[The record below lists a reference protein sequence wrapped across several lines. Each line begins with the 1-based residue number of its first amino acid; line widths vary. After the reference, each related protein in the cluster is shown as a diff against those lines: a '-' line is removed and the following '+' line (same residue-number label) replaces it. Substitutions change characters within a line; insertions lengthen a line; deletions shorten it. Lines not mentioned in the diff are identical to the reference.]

1 MKFLRF
7 LLLLLTVIFTA
18 HATDRPN
25 IVLILADDL
34 GINDLHCYGREEHRT
49 PNLDR
54 LAGEGIR
61 FTTSYCAQ
69 AICSASRAALMTGK
83 CPARLHLTNFLPGR
97 ADAASQRV
105 KQPII
110 EGQLPL
116 EEVTI
121 AERLRDA
128 GYATGHIGKW
138 HLGGAGFGPVEQ
150 GFDSTYA
157 GKANT
162 KPSATEGSK
171 GEYDLTAHAEQWL
184 DEHSRADANGNTR
197 PFFLYLA
204 HNSPHIPFAALP
216 EEAARYKDA
225 FNPVYAAVI
234 EHLDDCV
241 GRVMAKVDALG
252 LRERTI
258 FLFASDNGGLHV
270 LEFPGTPSTH
280 NTPFR
285 TGKGYNYEGG
295 LRVPL
300 IIRWPGTVKPA
311 RVSDTP
317 VVLTDLVPT
326 LLEAAGIDLAK
337 QVGPLDGVSL
347 GKFLAGGELAPRALF
362 WHFPNYTNQGG
373 RPGGAMRE
381 GDWKLVE
388 HFEDGKAE
396 LYNLA
401 QDNSEK
407 HDLADKES
415 ARLSAMKA
423 RLAEWRV
430 SVGAQEEKPNP
441 TFDEKL
447 HRTLYVDTDP
457 SVLFHTGKN
466 AAEVEV
472 QWKDWRA
479 AMNAPVREGGP
490 ADKRARTHVTP
501 AQGDIRLL
509 AKDARVHGEKLR
521 YEPQSQKN
529 TLGFWT
535 KPEDCADWEFDV
547 KTAGK
552 YEVEITQ
559 GCGKGSSGAEVAI
572 EVAGETLKFT
582 VQDTGHF
589 QNFIQRTIGEVELP
603 AGKQTLAVKPQTKP
617 GGAVMDLR
625 RVVLRPV
632 QQERA
637 DFPE

>member
-1 MKFLRF
+1 MKPLRF
-7 LLLLLTVIFTA
+7 LLLLLAVTFTA
-18 HATDRPN
+18 RAADRPN

-34 GINDLHCYGREEHRT
+34 GINDLHCYGRAEHRT

-54 LAGEGIR
+54 LAGEGVR
-61 FTTSYCAQ
+61 FTSGYCAQ
-69 AICSASRAALMTGK
+69 PICSPSRAALMTGK
-83 CPARLHLTNFLPGR
+83 SPARLHLTNFLPGR
-97 ADAASQRV
+97 ADAPSQRV

-116 EEVTI
+116 EEVTL

-138 HLGGAGFGPVEQ
+138 HLGNAGFGPKEQ
-150 GFDSTYA
+150 GFESTYA

-162 KPSATEGSK
+162 TPSATEGSK
-171 GEYDLTAHAEQWL
+171 GEYDLTARAEQWL
-184 DEHSRADANGNTR
+184 EENKGR

-204 HNSPHIPFAALP
+204 HNTPHIPFAALP
-216 EEAARYKDA
+216 EEVTRYKDT

-234 EHLDDCV
+234 EHLDSCV
-241 GRVMAKVDALG
+241 GRVMAKIDALG

-258 FLFASDNGGLHV
+258 FIFASDNGGLHV
-270 LEFPGTPSTH
+270 LEFPGTPATH
-280 NTPFR
+280 NEPYR
-285 TGKGYNYEGG
+285 SGKGYNYEGG

-311 RVSDTP
+311 WVSDTP

-337 QVGPLDGVSL
+337 QVGPLDGASL
-347 GKFLAGGELAPRALF
+347 TKFLAGGELAPRALF

-388 HFEDGKAE
+388 HFEDGKVE
-396 LYNLA
+396 LFNLA
-401 QDNSEK
+401 QDVGEK
-407 HDLADKES
+407 HDLAEKES
-415 ARLSAMKA
+415 ARLSTMKA
-423 RLAEWRV
+423 KLAEWRV
-430 SVGAQEEKPNP
+430 SVGAQEVKPNP
-441 TFDEKL
+441 AFDEKL

-457 SVLFHTGKN
+457 SLLAKGASAAAVEEKWKEWRAGMN
-466 AAEVEV
+466 AAV
-472 QWKDWRA
+472 KGDG
-479 AMNAPVREGGP
+479 APGE
-490 ADKRARTHVTP
+490 KRNKPFITP
-501 AQGDIRLL
+501 AQGDIRLH
-509 AKDARVHGEKLR
+509 ARDARVHGEKLR
-521 YEPQSQKN
+521 YEPQPQKD

-535 KPEDCADWEFDV
+535 KPEDWADWEFEV
-547 KTAGK
+547 KTPGR
-552 YEVEITQ
+552 YEVEVTQ
-559 GCGKGSSGAEVAI
+559 GCGKGSGGAEVAVEI
-572 EVAGETLKFT
+572 AGKTLNFT

-589 QNFIQRTIGEVELP
+589 QNFIQRTIGEVEMP
-603 AGKQTLAVKPQTKP
+603 AGRQTVAVKPKTKP

-632 QQERA
+632 QR
-637 DFPE
+637 

>member
-1 MKFLRF
+1 MPSARMKLLRVLLP
-7 LLLLLTVIFTA
+7 LLLLVA
-18 HATDRPN
+18 ASRAADKPN
-25 IVLILADDL
+25 IILILCDDL
-34 GINDLHCYGREEHRT
+34 GINDLHCYGRAEHRT

-54 LAGEGIR
+54 LAGDGIR
-61 FTTSYCAQ
+61 FTSGYCAQ

-83 CPARLHLTNFLPGR
+83 SPARLHLTNFLPGR

-116 EEVTI
+116 EEVTV

-138 HLGGAGFGPVEQ
+138 HLGGAGFGPTEQ
-150 GFDSTYA
+150 GFGSSYA

-162 KPSATEGSK
+162 QPSATEGSK

-184 DEHSRADANGNTR
+184 DEHKAG

-204 HNSPHIPFAALP
+204 HNTPHIPFAALP
-216 EEAARYKDA
+216 EEVERNKGA
-225 FNPVYAAVI
+225 FNPTYAAVI
-234 EHLDDCV
+234 EHMDDCV

-258 FLFASDNGGLHV
+258 FIFASDNGGLHV
-270 LEFPGTPSTH
+270 LEFPGTPATH

-300 IIRWPGTVKPA
+300 IIRWPGTVKPG
-311 RVSDTP
+311 RTSDTP

-326 LLEAAGIDLAK
+326 LCEAAGIDLVK

-347 GKFLAGGELAPRALF
+347 VKFLGGAELAPRPLF

-373 RPGGAMRE
+373 RPGGAMRD

-388 HFEDGKAE
+388 HFEDGKTE
-396 LYNLA
+396 LFNLA
-401 QDNSEK
+401 QDPSEK

-415 ARLSAMKA
+415 ARLSTMKA
-423 RLAEWRV
+423 KLAEWRV
-430 SVGAQEEKPNP
+430 GVGAQQVKPNP

-447 HRTLYVDTDP
+447 HRTLYVDTD
-457 SVLFHTGKN
+457 STRLAFTGDN
-466 AAEVEV
+466 AATVEQKWR
-472 QWKDWRA
+472 QW
-479 AMNAPVREGGP
+479 REGMDAAVKGP
-490 ADKRARTHVTP
+490 GGPGKKNRRALNTP
-501 AQGDIRLL
+501 AQGDLRLL

-521 YEPQSQKN
+521 YEPQPQKN

-535 KPEDCADWEFDV
+535 NPSDWADWEFDV

-552 YEVEITQ
+552 YELEVTQ
-559 GCGKGSSGAEVAI
+559 GCGKGSGGAEVAVEI
-572 EVAGETLKFT
+572 AGKTFKFT
-582 VQDTGHF
+582 VQETGHF

-603 AGKQTLAVKPQTKP
+603 AGKATLAVKPQTKP

-625 RVVLRPV
+625 RVVLRPLA
-632 QQERA
+632 E
-637 DFPE
+637 

>member
-1 MKFLRF
+1 MFPRALLA
-7 LLLLLTVIFTA
+7 LLLLASPLRA
-18 HATDRPN
+18 AERPN

-34 GINDLHCYGREEHRT
+34 GINDLSCYGRQDQPT

-54 LAGEGIR
+54 LASEGVR
-61 FTTSYCAQ
+61 FTSSYCAQ

-83 CPARLHLTNFLPGR
+83 SPARLHLTNFLPGR
-97 ADAASQRV
+97 ADAPSQRV
-105 KQPII
+105 RQPVI

-121 AERLRDA
+121 AERLRAA
-128 GYATGHIGKW
+128 GYATGHLGKW
-138 HLGGAGFGPVEQ
+138 HLGGPGFGPTEQ
-150 GFDSTYA
+150 GFDTTYA
-157 GKANT
+157 GQVNT

-184 DEHSRADANGNTR
+184 DEHKAG

-216 EEAARYKDA
+216 EDVERHKGA
-225 FNPVYAAVI
+225 FNPVYASVI
-234 EHLDDCV
+234 EHLDQCV
-241 GRVMAKVDALG
+241 GRVLAKIDALG

-258 FLFASDNGGLHV
+258 FIFASDNGGLHV
-270 LEFPGTPSTH
+270 LEFPGTPATH

-311 RVSDTP
+311 WVSDTP

-326 LLEAAGIDLAK
+326 LLEAAGIDLVK
-337 QVGPLDGVSL
+337 QVGPLDGTSL
-347 GKFLAGGELAPRALF
+347 TKFLAGGELAPRPLF

-388 HFEDGKAE
+388 QYEDGKAE

-401 QDNSEK
+401 QDISET
-407 HDLADKES
+407 HDVADQES
-415 ARLSAMKA
+415 ARVSAMKA
-423 RLAEWRV
+423 KLAEWRGRT
-430 SVGAQEEKPNP
+430 GAQETTPNP
-441 TFDEKL
+441 HYDEAL
-447 HRTLYVDTDP
+447 HRTLYIDRDP
-457 SVLFHTGKN
+457 TWLTAGPS
-466 AAEVEV
+466 AAEVEA

-479 AMNAPVREGGP
+479 GMDAAVKGT
-490 ADKRARTHVTP
+490 KKFVTP

-509 AKDARVHGEKLR
+509 ARDAQVHGTKMH
-521 YEPQSQKN
+521 YEEQPQKN

-535 KPEDCADWEFDV
+535 QPEDWASWDFAIA
-547 KTAGK
+547 TAGK
-552 YEVEITQ
+552 YEVEVQQ
-559 GCGKGSSGAEVAI
+559 GCGSTGGSEVTVEI
-572 EVAGETLKFT
+572 GGQTLRFT
-582 VQDTGHF
+582 VEPTGHF
-589 QNFIQRTIGEVELP
+589 QNFIQRTIGVVELP
-603 AGKQTLAVKPQTKP
+603 AGKQTLAVKPQNKK
-617 GGAVMDLR
+617 GAAVMDLR
-625 RVVLRPV
+625 RVVLRP
-632 QQERA
+632 A
-637 DFPE
+637 P